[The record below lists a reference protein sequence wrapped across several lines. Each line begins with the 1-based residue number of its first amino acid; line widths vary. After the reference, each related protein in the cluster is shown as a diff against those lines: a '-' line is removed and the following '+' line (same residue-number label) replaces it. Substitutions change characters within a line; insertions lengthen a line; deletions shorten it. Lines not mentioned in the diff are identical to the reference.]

1 MIKAL
6 KQTVPIVMALC
17 AIVSC
22 GTASGGRGAGTEF
35 AGNAPASG
43 AFSAVTADTGPATGG
58 NQPHMTPDA
67 KEAGGYIPELY
78 FGGNDLPDLVACLP
92 APPEPGSA
100 GFAYD
105 SARYEWGKSARSDL
119 ALAHR
124 VERDAVWDLDTLL
137 AIFSE
142 PFGMELS
149 REKTPRIHKV
159 FVDGISTI
167 EQIRIAPK
175 AHFHRQRP
183 FVRYGD
189 HLLTEWEEADLAG
202 EGSYPS
208 GHTIRG
214 WSAALILAEINPD
227 AAEALF
233 KRGWEYGESRV
244 VAGAHWQSDVDASRP
259 AADIGY
265 SKLQSSPAFRSQ
277 MDLARQE
284 YLQLSSG
291 TEVSPVLRDTVVRIT
306 LQGASCP
313 FASFADYG
321 VWVPG
326 GEGPLRGVMV
336 FQHGCTMEA
345 FGITKPYD
353 LQYQAFARKWHLA
366 ILETAIHGDCHVWA
380 HPESGSAAALMKV
393 LSKAGGKTGHPELA
407 TVPWLMWGHS
417 GGGHW
422 TLAMLRD
429 YPGRILAAVSY
440 SAAFDPQWDYPEAAA
455 QVPLLLRHA
464 GAVDEFALCE
474 TTARHTFDKLRAMDA
489 PVSIVYNRGENHNL
503 SHLREMMI
511 PFFEAALRERLPRR
525 EGEPL
530 RPVRTG
536 RTWLGDTLT
545 LMVFPEKGFKED
557 KSAMCRFPDKESALA
572 WQEYAIKNEVADK
585 TPPPPPGSVEATA
598 CVETSTGERN
608 LTVRWHAE
616 ADPESGID
624 HFNIHVEGVGVF
636 RFPEQGTFQTYD
648 RNGDNTVPPFP
659 PAMEMTVPLPKE
671 GGPSGKIRI
680 EVETVSGHGRL
691 VSRKTGCTVRLPE
704 R

>member
-22 GTASGGRGAGTEF
+22 GTASGGRGAGTAF
-35 AGNAPASG
+35 AGNAPAQG
-43 AFSAVTADTGPATGG
+43 AFSAVKADTGPATGG

-78 FGGNDLPDLVACLP
+78 FGGDDLPDLVACLP

-244 VAGAHWQSDVDASRP
+244 VAGAHWQSDVDASRV
-259 AADIGY
+259 AASIGVCA
-265 SKLQSSPAFRSQ
+265 L
-277 MDLARQE
+277 
-284 YLQLSSG
+284 
-291 TEVSPVLRDTVVRIT
+291 
-306 LQGASCP
+306 
-313 FASFADYG
+313 
-321 VWVPG
+321 
-326 GEGPLRGVMV
+326 
-336 FQHGCTMEA
+336 H
-345 FGITKPYD
+345 
-353 LQYQAFARKWHLA
+353 
-366 ILETAIHGDCHVWA
+366 
-380 HPESGSAAALMKV
+380 GSAAFREQMA
-393 LSKAGGKTGHPELA
+393 KAQYEYLVKTG
-407 TVPWLMWGHS
+407 
-417 GGGHW
+417 
-422 TLAMLRD
+422 
-429 YPGRILAAVSY
+429 
-440 SAAFDPQWDYPEAAA
+440 Q
-455 QVPLLLRHA
+455 
-464 GAVDEFALCE
+464 
-474 TTARHTFDKLRAMDA
+474 
-489 PVSIVYNRGENHNL
+489 
-503 SHLREMMI
+503 
-511 PFFEAALRERLPRR
+511 LP
-525 EGEPL
+525 
-530 RPVRTG
+530 
-536 RTWLGDTLT
+536 
-545 LMVFPEKGFKED
+545 
-557 KSAMCRFPDKESALA
+557 
-572 WQEYAIKNEVADK
+572 KNEKKGKK
-585 TPPPPPGSVEATA
+585 TKNKKAKKQAG
-598 CVETSTGERN
+598 N
-608 LTVRWHAE
+608 
-616 ADPESGID
+616 
-624 HFNIHVEGVGVF
+624 
-636 RFPEQGTFQTYD
+636 
-648 RNGDNTVPPFP
+648 
-659 PAMEMTVPLPKE
+659 
-671 GGPSGKIRI
+671 
-680 EVETVSGHGRL
+680 
-691 VSRKTGCTVRLPE
+691 
-704 R
+704 